1 MLQVSFAVEIFRLD
15 VANSLREVAVD
26 NNEVAG
32 EVLIVKDFN
41 DAADLDL
48 VAFYWFKSVFASG
61 NAAGI
66 AGVFLYIT

>member
-1 MLQVSFAVEIFRLD
+1 MLQISFAVEIFRFD
-15 VANSLREVAVD
+15 IANSLGKVAID
-26 NNEVAG
+26 YNEVAG

-48 VAFYWFKSVFASG
+48 VGFYWFKSVFASG

-66 AGVFLYIT
+66 TGVLLYIT